1 MAQFYLGQIIQGG
14 WNFAPQ
20 GTQMC
25 NGQILP
31 IQQYT
36 ALFSL
41 IGTYYGGN
49 GVQTFQLPNL
59 QGRVPMHQ
67 GNGAGLT
74 PRVIGESFGTEN
86 ASLLV
91 QNMPL
96 HTHAGTLSAQGSNK
110 ATLQAPSAGATLAHS
125 QDLAGTG
132 SLPAIYYPSGTTP
145 NTALG
150 GLTIGNT
157 GGNVPFAILPPV
169 LVITFC
175 IVMNGIFPSRN

>member
-1 MAQFYLGQIIQGG
+1 MAQFYVGQIIQGG

-20 GTQMC
+20 GSALC
-25 NGQILP
+25 NGQIMS
-31 IQQYT
+31 ISQNT

-49 GVQTFQLPNL
+49 GVQTFALPNL

-74 PRVIGESFGTEN
+74 ARVIGESAGTET
-86 ASLLV
+86 AALLV
-91 QNMPL
+91 NNLPV
-96 HTHAGTLSAQGSNK
+96 HTHAGTLNAQGGNK
-110 ATLQAPSAGATLAHS
+110 ATQQAPLSGSTLAHS

-157 GGNVPFAILPPV
+157 GGNVPFSILQPF
-169 LVITFC
+169 LVITFA
-175 IVMNGIFPSRN
+175 IVLYGIFPSRN